1 MFDPLEK
8 LVASSFLASNNETVN
23 FKVTWL
29 LNETVRNKLSSTDQL
44 EMEVEVSDYL
54 LKEVPL

>member
-29 LNETVRNKLSSTDQL
+29 LNETVRNKLSSTDRL
-44 EMEVEVSDYL
+44 EMEVEVSGYL
-54 LKEVPL
+54 LKKVPL